1 MYCSFWEDCKQSLV
15 WAALRVFSSL
25 KKSALLSILWELLF
39 ISWYRT
45 LLRRRLLYNND
56 SFYWPAT
63 SVLYIDQQYRCTAK
77 IRIIQLLPLPF
88 LFACLFQTCSRTNG
102 WHRVNH
108 EYMNK
113 LVLSDVSF
121 KLIILNSFLINSFC
135 D

>member
-1 MYCSFWEDCKQSLV
+1 MYCSFWEECKQSLV
-15 WAALRVFSSL
+15 WTALHVFSSL
-25 KKSALLSILWELLF
+25 KKVQYSLFYGSYCF

-63 SVLYIDQQYRCTAK
+63 SVLYIDQQYRRTAK
-77 IRIIQLLPLPF
+77 IQIIQLLPLPF

-121 KLIILNSFLINSFC
+121 KLIILNSFFNKQFL
-135 D
+135 